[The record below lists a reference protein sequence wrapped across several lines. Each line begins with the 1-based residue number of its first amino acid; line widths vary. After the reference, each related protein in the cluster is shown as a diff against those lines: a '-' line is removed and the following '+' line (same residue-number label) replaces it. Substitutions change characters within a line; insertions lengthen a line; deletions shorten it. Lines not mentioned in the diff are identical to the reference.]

1 MWLVEGGM
9 QQDAVDMITSLS
21 VFFPHFAFE
30 GEGYHSAVG
39 RETPYIELSGDSA
52 VKIQGYYGI

>member
-1 MWLVEGGM
+1 M

-39 RETPYIELSGDSA
+39 RETPHIELSGDSA

>member
-1 MWLVEGGM
+1 MAGGGGYAAGCSGY
-9 QQDAVDMITSLS
+9 DHKS
-21 VFFPHFAFE
+21 VCFFPHFAFE

-39 RETPYIELSGDSA
+39 RETPHIELSGDSA